1 MEFYAEMKLA
11 GDEYAGGFSCG
22 LTMTGSKTIKGFTPI
37 SETPEK
43 TQYQNERGIILT
55 VHKKKDGAALRTW
68 STVHNGSQ
76 EEITL
81 EMLASFVLTNVEADK
96 IHRLQ
101 SFWSAEGKLRT
112 ETIEDLHLEKSW
124 SGAGVRI
131 EKFGN
136 VGSVS
141 YTHLDVY
148 KRQESHP
155 PESSPSAPSPAL
167 HNRRFQCTHQLLQD

>member
-1 MEFYAEMKLA
+1 MELYAEMKLA
-11 GDEYAGGFSCG
+11 GDGYAGGFSCG
-22 LTMTGSKTIKGFTPI
+22 LTMTQSQTMEGFSK
-37 SETPEK
+37 SAETPEEIR
-43 TQYQNERGIILT
+43 YQNTKNVTLT

-68 STVHNGSQ
+68 TEVNNGSS

-81 EMLASFVLTNVEADK
+81 EMLASFALKDVAADK

-124 SGAGVRI
+124 SGAGTRI

-136 VGSVS
+136 AGSMPVRKYFPFLALENTS
-141 YTHLDVY
+141 SGKFLGIQLYCSSSWQMEILC
-148 KRQESHP
+148 RES
-155 PESSPSAPSPAL
+155 
-167 HNRRFQCTHQLLQD
+167 